1 MKVYKKLLSI
11 PMILCIIFSL
21 TGCIIIPRYKH
32 YDDIDAEKVST
43 IEIYG
48 IHKSERITSSDVNAD
63 TLAYSLDE
71 NEFSDFLNKLSK
83 IQFKDYILIV
93 PGAVNPS
100 FSYGNYVVKIK
111 YNNGNYI
118 LISDG
123 GFGESFD
130 ADGNEISSNHFGC
143 DTEKW
148 ENLIFDYLPEEI
160 INYSDATSN
169 DETSIVDSSDVESE
183 TTVSSNPETS
193 TIDNSKNEKENASTP
208 TNTAPKKLKLTIKEA
223 TSKHNNDMDNYIHFS
238 DSDTDYI
245 NYDLVINTN
254 IQIDNFKFIE
264 LDESDS
270 LVVVKT
276 ISAIG
281 SFSPSKPIV
290 IHTYLN
296 DIMYNRGISFSY
308 NDATK
313 YYAIG
318 VSMNDGSVELTEI
331 FPD

>member
-1 MKVYKKLLSI
+1 MKLCKKLLSI
-11 PMILCIIFSL
+11 LMILCIIFSL
-21 TGCIIIPRYKH
+21 TSCIIIPRYKH
-32 YDDIDAEKVST
+32 YDDIDVEKVST

-48 IHKSERITSSDVNAD
+48 IHKSERITGSDVNAD

-93 PGAVNPS
+93 PGAVDPS

-130 ADGNEISSNHFGC
+130 ADGNRIDKNHFGC

-169 DETSIVDSSDVESE
+169 DETSITDSSDNEIDISSTTDEKQE
-183 TTVSSNPETS
+183 T
-193 TIDNSKNEKENASTP
+193 
-208 TNTAPKKLKLTIKEA
+208 LKLTIKEA
-223 TSKHNNDMDNYIHFS
+223 TGKHNNDMNNYIHLS
-238 DSDTDYI
+238 DIDPDLI

-254 IQIDNFKFIE
+254 IQLDNFKFIE
-264 LDESDS
+264 LDESES

-276 ISAIG
+276 ISAID
-281 SFSPSKPIV
+281 SISPSKPIV
-290 IHTYLN
+290 LHTYLN
-296 DIMYNRGISFSY
+296 DITYNRGISFSY
-308 NDATK
+308 NDTTK

-318 VSMNDGSVELTEI
+318 ISMDNGNIELIEV

>member
-1 MKVYKKLLSI
+1 MKLCKKLLSI

-32 YDDIDAEKVST
+32 YDDIDVEKVSA

-48 IHKSERITSSDVNAD
+48 IHKSERITGSDVNAD

-93 PGAVNPS
+93 PGAVDPS

-148 ENLIFDYLPEEI
+148 ENLIFDYLPDEI

-169 DETSIVDSSDVESE
+169 DETSIVDNSNTESEITDSSD
-183 TTVSSNPETS
+183 N
-193 TIDNSKNEKENASTP
+193 DNSNTSESANEAT
-208 TNTAPKKLKLTIKEA
+208 KKLKLTIKEA
-223 TSKHNNDMDNYIHFS
+223 TGKHNNDMNNYIHLS
-238 DSDTDYI
+238 DIDPDLI

-254 IQIDNFKFIE
+254 IQLDNFKFIE
-264 LDESDS
+264 LDESES

-276 ISAIG
+276 ISAID
-281 SFSPSKPIV
+281 SVSPSKPIV
-290 IHTYLN
+290 LHTYLN
-296 DIMYNRGISFSY
+296 DITYNRGISFLY
-308 NDATK
+308 NDTTK

-318 VSMNDGSVELTEI
+318 ISMDNGNIELIEV

>member
-130 ADGNEISSNHFGC
+130 ADGNRIDKNHFGC

-169 DETSIVDSSDVESE
+169 DETSIVDNSNTEGEITDSSD
-183 TTVSSNPETS
+183 N
-193 TIDNSKNEKENASTP
+193 DNSNTSESANEAT
-208 TNTAPKKLKLTIKEA
+208 KKLKLTIKEA

>member
-1 MKVYKKLLSI
+1 MKLCKKLLSI

-48 IHKSERITSSDVNAD
+48 IHKSERITGSDVNAD

-93 PGAVNPS
+93 PGAVDPS

-160 INYSDATSN
+160 INYSDASSN
-169 DETSIVDSSDVESE
+169 DETSIVDNSNTSESA
-183 TTVSSNPETS
+183 
-193 TIDNSKNEKENASTP
+193 NEAT
-208 TNTAPKKLKLTIKEA
+208 KKIKLTIKEA
-223 TSKHNNDMDNYIHFS
+223 TGKHNNDMNNYIHLS
-238 DSDTDYI
+238 DIDPDLI

-254 IQIDNFKFIE
+254 IQLDNFKFIE
-264 LDESDS
+264 LDESES

-276 ISAIG
+276 ISAID
-281 SFSPSKPIV
+281 SVSPSKPIV
-290 IHTYLN
+290 LHTYLN
-296 DIMYNRGISFSY
+296 DITYNRGISFSY
-308 NDATK
+308 NDTTK

-318 VSMNDGSVELTEI
+318 ISMDNGNIKLIEV